1 MHEEAQNNR
10 SKINFP
16 QTNDYKIGNFN
27 QKSKKSN
34 VLLSENSFS
43 PDKKQAFSFPLIES
57 TNPAPFYIGWDEKS
71 RKLVV
76 TNRLLFSLNQK
87 TSIPIESFNKD
98 VFVSNKKHSDSKFLQ
113 SKNQVSQSETK
124 RKDGKFTA
132 WPIPKSMLKSTK
144 KEGLNSY
151 LPYLPYKVLF
161 DLLETSEIGKGIE
174 NALVVEMDDELDL
187 ERIEKEKEKWK
198 EIPANFQ
205 FDPNESSFHKVLSP
219 NRGGF
224 VWPGSNSFLSH

>member
-1 MHEEAQNNR
+1 M
-10 SKINFP
+10 
-16 QTNDYKIGNFN
+16 
-27 QKSKKSN
+27 KSKLAIFVAVITYYRRAYYSSCP

-161 DLLETSEIGKGIE
+161 DLLETPENGKAFE
-174 NALVVEMDDELDL
+174 NALAVEMNDDL
-187 ERIEKEKEKWK
+187 ERIKKEKEKWK
-198 EIPANFQ
+198 EIPANLQ